1 MLLLSLTT
9 LMGCGLFGDDPAQEA
24 VKPKARP
31 SLVLVT
37 LDTTRAD
44 RIGAYGYAQAH
55 TPNLDKLA
63 SEGAIFDRAYAVV
76 PLTTPSHSSMLTG
89 LYPTRHGVR
98 TNGDATLPQVPEQH
112 FAENRACGVAGAQHQ
127 HVDG

>member
-9 LMGCGLFGDDPAQEA
+9 LMGCGLFGDEPAQEA

-63 SEGAIFDRAYAVV
+63 QEGARFDRAYAVV
-76 PLTTPSHSSMLTG
+76 PLTMPYSPTAAALRSLPAPCLPSAPELMASHTTP
-89 LYPTRHGVR
+89 
-98 TNGDATLPQVPEQH
+98 
-112 FAENRACGVAGAQHQ
+112 
-127 HVDG
+127 